1 VHNSGISS
9 LHCWSTRGQRV
20 PKRQP
25 EGGAIGDGG
34 SPPAPSQWDDA
45 LDDAGDTQRQR
56 PPVPAYAALRNEKKT
71 QDNAGFQNNAQ
82 LSELAKQLNRP
93 DQIVTKPPLHIGAD
107 PPSAS
112 IGEIR

>member
-1 VHNSGISS
+1 
-9 LHCWSTRGQRV
+9 
-20 PKRQP
+20 
-25 EGGAIGDGG
+25 
-34 SPPAPSQWDDA
+34 
-45 LDDAGDTQRQR
+45 
-56 PPVPAYAALRNEKKT
+56 LRNEKET

-93 DQIVTKPPLHIGAD
+93 DQIVTKPPQHIGAD